1 MTPVLIRGHWRR
13 LMLVATM
20 LATIAPASGA
30 DASEASNP
38 KKERERVRSEQ
49 AAVAGEVD
57 ALEATNEEVGRA
69 LEDLDA
75 NVADQQALLADA
87 RRAADQAAASLATA
101 QQEEERAR
109 AEIVELESMV
119 REIAIQEYMR
129 PTTVDPMVVLSSET
143 VADASRRSALLDIRT
158 QRDAD
163 ILDQLQAAREDVEL
177 RRQEAERAATRAEQ
191 QRGEVAGRVEQV
203 EQARDQQAEF
213 AASVEQ
219 RLDATLSEA
228 AALADLDAELAGRIA
243 AEEAQIAAALRARAA
258 SRPGPAPEAVGSRG
272 GGSTGGTPSSGSPS
286 SGSPSSGGS
295 SSGRSS
301 RAPASIVGSGSIVSV
316 NGIRVSS
323 QIADQLRAL
332 LDAAGA
338 DGHAFAGGGYR
349 DPSSQVA
356 LRRSNCGSSDYAV
369 YSMPASQCSP
379 PTARPGASMHE
390 QGLAVDF
397 TYNGSLI
404 TSRSNP
410 GFVWLAANASRF
422 GFYNLPAEPWH
433 WSVNGN

>member
-1 MTPVLIRGHWRR
+1 
-13 LMLVATM
+13 MLVATM
-20 LATIAPASGA
+20 LATVTPARGA

-38 KKERERVRSEQ
+38 REERERVRSEQ

-57 ALEATNEEVGRA
+57 VLEATNDEVGRA

-87 RRAADQAAASLATA
+87 RRAADQAAASLAAA
-101 QQEEERAR
+101 QREEEQAR

-163 ILDQLQAAREDVEL
+163 ILDQLQAARQDVEL
-177 RRQEAERAATRAEQ
+177 RRQEAEQAATRAEQ

-213 AASVEQ
+213 ADSVEQ
-219 RLDATLSEA
+219 RLDSTLSEA

-243 AEEAQIAAALRARAA
+243 AEEAQIAAALRARQT
-258 SRPGPAPEAVGSRG
+258 SRPRPAAEAGGSPG
-272 GGSTGGTPSSGSPS
+272 GGSSGSS
-286 SGSPSSGGS
+286 SSSGG
-295 SSGRSS
+295 SS

-323 QIADQLRAL
+323 QIADELRAL
-332 LDAAGA
+332 LDAASA
-338 DGHAFAGGGYR
+338 DGHSFAGGGYR

-433 WSVNGN
+433 WSTNGN

>member
-1 MTPVLIRGHWRR
+1 MTPVPIRGRWRR
-13 LMLVATM
+13 LILVATM
-20 LATIAPASGA
+20 LATVTPARGA

-38 KKERERVRSEQ
+38 REERERVRSEQ

-57 ALEATNEEVGRA
+57 VLEATNDEVGRA

-87 RRAADQAAASLATA
+87 RRAADQAAASLAAA
-101 QQEEERAR
+101 QREEEQAR

-163 ILDQLQAAREDVEL
+163 ILDQLQAARQDVEL

-191 QRGEVAGRVEQV
+191 QRSEVAGRVEQV

-219 RLDATLSEA
+219 RLDSTLSEA

-243 AEEAQIAAALRARAA
+243 AEEAQIAAALRARQA
-258 SRPGPAPEAVGSRG
+258 SRPRPAAEA
-272 GGSTGGTPSSGSPS
+272 GGSPGGSSGSS
-286 SGSPSSGGS
+286 SSSGG
-295 SSGRSS
+295 SS

-323 QIADQLRAL
+323 QIADSLRAL
-332 LDAAGA
+332 LDAASA
-338 DGHAFAGGGYR
+338 DGHSFAGGGYR

-433 WSVNGN
+433 WSTNGN

>member
-1 MTPVLIRGHWRR
+1 MTPVPIRGRWRR
-13 LMLVATM
+13 LVLA
-20 LATIAPASGA
+20 ATILVTVTPAGGA

-38 KKERERVRSEQ
+38 REERERVRSEQ
-49 AAVAGEVD
+49 ATVAGEVD

-69 LEDLDA
+69 LDDLDA

-101 QQEEERAR
+101 RQEEEQAR

-163 ILDQLQAAREDVEL
+163 ILDQLQAARQDVEL

-213 AASVEQ
+213 SASVEQ
-219 RLDATLSEA
+219 RLDSTLSEA

-243 AEEAQIAAALRARAA
+243 AEEAQIAAALRARQA
-258 SRPGPAPEAVGSRG
+258 SRPAAEAG
-272 GGSTGGTPSSGSPS
+272 G
-286 SGSPSSGGS
+286 SSGGS
-295 SSGRSS
+295 SSGGSSSGGSSS

-323 QIADQLRAL
+323 QIADELRAL

-338 DGHAFAGGGYR
+338 DGHSFAGGGYR

-397 TYNGSLI
+397 TYDGSLI

-433 WSVNGN
+433 WSTNGN